1 MESCPTVWEG
11 RSPARP
17 GLSVEATDS
26 FRIAKGDEGKEPVAA
41 GRALPKRTV
50 RSMDRKRQ
58 AL

>member
-1 MESCPTVWEG
+1 VWEG